1 MNFVTGLK
9 SCHPFSTNRKDV
21 LPCFPALGATKLPW
35 GDLIGPI
42 NFLGAYRDLF
52 PQKWIGKQSRHSRTV
67 FPALG
72 TSFIWLLRDVIDLI
86 DFLRR
91 IWLADK
97 SGIIF
102 SAKQRG
108 EAVTNLDLRARVRP
122 PPPPTPLLAPASSGC
137 FEMWLAHLIFCA
149 HFDWLR
155 NLASFSLKIR
165 GLG

>member
-1 MNFVTGLK
+1 M
-9 SCHPFSTNRKDV
+9 
-21 LPCFPALGATKLPW
+21 CFPASLHFPATKLPW
-35 GDLIGPI
+35 GDLSGQI
-42 NFLGAYRDLF
+42 NFVGVYRDLF

-72 TSFIWLLRDVIDLI
+72 TSFMWLLRDVIDLI

-97 SGIIF
+97 SGVIF

-122 PPPPTPLLAPASSGC
+122 PTPPPTPTLSSSFIRMLRDVIGS
-137 FEMWLAHLIFCA
+137 FDFLRAFWLAEKFGVLFSENQRAGLVKLVRHLIE
-149 HFDWLR
+149 
-155 NLASFSLKIR
+155 NK
-165 GLG
+165 